1 MNLLAKPIVAVI
13 ICIAAA
19 VCFGAAAQIHA
30 MPRPYVA
37 APTESGDLT
46 LTDAIVAG
54 RNAWTA
60 LDFWVP

>member
-1 MNLLAKPIVAVI
+1 MNLLAKPVVAVI

-30 MPRPYVA
+30 MGPSDMPQSVQ
-37 APTESGDLT
+37 TVDLT
-46 LTDAIVAG
+46 LADALVAG

-60 LDFWVP
+60 VDFWMP

>member
-1 MNLLAKPIVAVI
+1 MDLLAKPVVAVI

-30 MPRPYVA
+30 MGPSDMPKA
-37 APTESGDLT
+37 AETVDLT
-46 LTDAIVAG
+46 LADAIVAG

-60 LDFWVP
+60 VDFWNP

>member
-1 MNLLAKPIVAVI
+1 MNLLAKPVVAVI

-30 MPRPYVA
+30 MERSDMPRS
-37 APTESGDLT
+37 TETIDLT
-46 LTDAIVAG
+46 LADAIVAA

-60 LDFWVP
+60 VDFWIP